1 MTGNIDLMIA
11 SSASS
16 QASSAASHI
25 FNKKASSLDIFS
37 ING

>member
-25 FNKKASSLDIFS
+25 FNKKASPDIFS